1 MNEEQTKKLL
11 HGLELLNSL
20 EPKVEMEIT
29 KVDDDSSSAG
39 PDGEEGV
46 TLKILTLKQPLV
58 AEGSIPNDKGKLPT
72 IRDIKVYVAGD
83 DVNQLALGLSRT
95 ADGSLKYEGTLK
107 LDVSKPKYQMVRGR
121 AVLTAPARI
130 WLTSESF
137 RRKGRRMAADNRAKV
152 QTSIKQLYEGEG
164 PVDMVKWME
173 EYEKQQKGVVE
184 PEPTATPEPAAPAAP
199 AGKKN

>member
-1 MNEEQTKKLL
+1 MNEEQTKKML

-20 EPKVEMEIT
+20 EPKVEIEIV
-29 KVDDDSSSAG
+29 KVDDDSSAAG

-83 DVNQLALGLSRT
+83 DVNQLALGLAKT
-95 ADGSLKYEGTLK
+95 ADGLRYEGTLK

-137 RRKGRRMAADNRAKV
+137 RRKGRRLAADNRAKV

-173 EYEKQQKGVVE
+173 EYEKQQKATVAPEPSVT
-184 PEPTATPEPAAPAAP
+184 PEPTATATTG
-199 AGKKN
+199 AGKGK